1 MSSRPQSKRGARN
14 KVMGV
19 LALLAAGLLLSA
31 ATGTYRAFSYLA
43 AFFIAAVLGTA
54 SVERNDGE
62 LDLAPYSWLVVGL
75 GAVFVTG
82 LTIIWFTW
90 RPGTTEYTYVLG
102 LPVPTLAYVVFL
114 WLLPILGAVYY
125 ALVFPSIGDEQVVDD
140 IMSEVRQVQGTGRYP
155 LSSRPEAD
163 GGEEA
168 ETPRAS
174 SGRRSDG
181 TEGGPRVNES
191 RQETERPDGGERR

>member
-1 MSSRPQSKRGARN
+1 
-14 KVMGV
+14 MGV

-43 AFFIAAVLGTA
+43 ALFIAAVLGTA

-75 GAVFVTG
+75 GAIFATG
-82 LTIIWFTW
+82 LTIIWLTW

-125 ALVFPSIGDEQVVDD
+125 ALVFPRIGDEQVVDD

-155 LSSRPEAD
+155 LSASRPEAD

-174 SGRRSDG
+174 SARRLDG
-181 TEGGPRVNES
+181 TGEEPGANES
-191 RQETERPDGGERR
+191 RQETDRPDGGERR